1 MPLAAALGLDKL
13 PDGAPLTL
21 EHYGIQK
28 GSVLNVVRK
37 VSLDQTRSAA
47 CAESLSRGSL
57 REPGHSPVV
66 GPPVTQLPAAAPCAP
81 CAPCTPC
88 GVGPSP
94 AQLEAL
100 NDLELLV
107 LLRPLLRKRPTLRA
121 ALLAEAGEPVA
132 AYNPPALGHDGIW
145 QRGERCL
152 VWSNS
157 AQRWCDGE
165 VMQVAREL
173 VDGKIPEGSVEV
185 ERQGMALIDPSR
197 YARELAAEEEKV
209 FPQRTTKICKRLGEL
224 LEHLQNAGRAMGF
237 GLLHSLADQVGL
249 WPHSS
254 TGRSRL
260 ADSFEAAPANAAVV
274 PAGKGG
280 PKPKGLKN
288 PHQEQPGKEAEELEE
303 TLLGKDELEGHPDLG
318 GAGIEDF
325 LKMKQPIFK
334 EYRLLVDTDM
344 RPGSGTKGDIFI
356 QLQGNR
362 GKTGLIHLKDRFA
375 DSERTEFSIFAK
387 DVGQVDTIRLA
398 NDSPSLWTVD
408 RVYLEGPEG
417 WREFP
422 FGQQLGWPNN
432 PEATVLPSLVSP
444 EVAEESMGFLGVIST
459 ASTWI
464 LHQVREQSISQTKIH
479 EFQKARFQSFI

>member
-1 MPLAAALGLDKL
+1 
-13 PDGAPLTL
+13 
-21 EHYGIQK
+21 
-28 GSVLNVVRK
+28 
-37 VSLDQTRSAA
+37 
-47 CAESLSRGSL
+47 
-57 REPGHSPVV
+57 
-66 GPPVTQLPAAAPCAP
+66 
-81 CAPCTPC
+81 
-88 GVGPSP
+88 
-94 AQLEAL
+94 
-100 NDLELLV
+100 
-107 LLRPLLRKRPTLRA
+107 
-121 ALLAEAGEPVA
+121 
-132 AYNPPALGHDGIW
+132 
-145 QRGERCL
+145 
-152 VWSNS
+152 
-157 AQRWCDGE
+157 
-165 VMQVAREL
+165 
-173 VDGKIPEGSVEV
+173 
-185 ERQGMALIDPSR
+185 
-197 YARELAAEEEKV
+197 
-209 FPQRTTKICKRLGEL
+209 

-280 PKPKGLKN
+280 PKPKGLKH

-444 EVAEESMGFLGVIST
+444 EVAEESMGFLGIIST

-479 EFQKARFQSFI
+479 QFQKARFQSFI